1 MSDETRVGIG
11 YDTHRFSWARRL
23 VLGGVVIPDEPGLEG
38 HSDADVLAHA
48 VTDAVLGAAGLGD
61 IGRHFPSDDPSYGG
75 ADSIELLEIV
85 RGRLADEGWSVVNVD
100 STLLCER
107 PRIEPLA
114 ARMAERLGSAL
125 GISPDRVS
133 VKASTNEGMG
143 FVGRGEGIAACAVAQ
158 IRRPAVPQPP
168 R

>member
-1 MSDETRVGIG
+1 MSPESRTGIG
-11 YDTHRFSWARRL
+11 YDAHRFSGARVL
-23 VLGGVVIPDEPGLEG
+23 MLGGVEFPGEPGLEG

-61 IGRHFPSDDPSYGG
+61 IGRHFPSDDPAYRG
-75 ADSIELLEIV
+75 ADSIALLEAV
-85 RGRLADEGWSVVNVD
+85 RRKLADAGWTVVNVD

-107 PRIEPLA
+107 PRIEPHA
-114 ARMAERLGSAL
+114 ERMAERLATAL
-125 GISPDRVS
+125 GVSADRVS

-158 IRRPAVPQPP
+158 IERR
-168 R
+168 